1 MYEQQEKMSI
11 PGDGSQCCYLC
22 TTNKCSHHLQSSAL
36 LKLALTTAA
45 PPPPPF
51 PLPSFSICSL
61 SDSTAAP
68 PVPAEALARARVLIA
83 DAMNFRTTRYRTDA
97 VALKVYAFQ
106 VHQGFRGLLGNT

>member
-1 MYEQQEKMSI
+1 M
-11 PGDGSQCCYLC
+11 
-22 TTNKCSHHLQSSAL
+22 L
-36 LKLALTTAA
+36 LPLYHKYMLTSFAIIRNA
-45 PPPPPF
+45 KASF
-51 PLPSFSICSL
+51 KNDRLPSSSSPSSSFSSIFFL

-106 VHQGFRGLLGNT
+106 VHQGPHGLFGNKWKADWRAR